1 LKKEKYLLL
10 IDEYFI
16 YFIRDEDKRVGNY
29 QDIRKISNIDTKVS
43 EEGKI
48 KITLVFNMSSDSI
61 DEFCSKIKEIE
72 LETAE
77 ATNFIEYL
85 KIQLKRYN
93 IPLI

>member
-1 LKKEKYLLL
+1 LKKEKYILL

-16 YFIRDEDKRVGNY
+16 YFIRDEDKRVGNFH
-29 QDIRKISNIDTKVS
+29 DIRKISNIDTKES

-72 LETAE
+72 LEKAE